1 MNKLNE
7 QYQVNPSD
15 SMLRPLDDAE
25 VDAVGGGVALITALV
40 YIYNS
45 AQNSTGGN
53 SDISS
58 WAMA

>member
-1 MNKLNE
+1 MNNLNE
-7 QYQVNPSD
+7 QYQANPSD

-25 VDAVGGGVALITALV
+25 VDSVGGGVALIALI

-58 WAMA
+58 WAAA